1 VRPNASLDT
10 PSSARVGGSPVR
22 TSGEPA
28 LSADSGKVIV
38 VMPAY
43 NAEKTLERTVR
54 DIPSGVADE
63 IILVDDASGDGTVA
77 LAERLGLSVLRHER
91 NRGYGGNQK
100 TCYRAALERGAD
112 VVVMLHPDFQYDG
125 SLIPHFVGFVRAGI
139 CDVMLGARIRTRR
152 EALRGGMPFW
162 KYVMNRILTL
172 LMNVVLGQNLAEC
185 HSGFR
190 VYCRRVLETI
200 AFEEN
205 SEDFAFDAELLAQA
219 AFHGFNLGDAPM
231 PVRYFAEASSI
242 GFRDSVVYGMK
253 ILRVLAAFL
262 AQRARLA
269 DLRLFAPANREPA
282 PSV

>member
-1 VRPNASLDT
+1 M
-10 PSSARVGGSPVR
+10 
-22 TSGEPA
+22 
-28 LSADSGKVIV
+28 LSVAVDSQKVIV

-43 NAEKTLERTVR
+43 NAERTLERTLR
-54 DIPSGVADE
+54 DIPEGVADE
-63 IILVDDASGDGTVA
+63 VILVDDASRDGTVA
-77 LAERLGLSVLRHER
+77 LAQHLGLTVIRHER

-125 SLIPHFVGFVRAGI
+125 RLIPYFVGFVAAGI
-139 CDVMLGARIRTRR
+139 CDVMLGARIRTRH
-152 EALRGGMPFW
+152 EALAGGMPLY
-162 KYVMNRILTL
+162 KYLMNRVLTL

-190 VYCRRVLETI
+190 VYRRRVLETI
-200 AFEEN
+200 AFEAN
-205 SEDFAFDAELLAQA
+205 SEDFAFDAEFLAQA

-242 GFRDSVVYGMK
+242 GLRDSAVYGLK
-253 ILRVLAAFL
+253 ILRVLAAFV

-269 DLRLFAPANREPA
+269 DLRLFAPA
-282 PSV
+282 S